1 MYFVASP
8 SNKVSEII
16 FSYCL
21 WLLAYCLNYFQ
32 MMEID
37 DNEWLKHEFI
47 CLVSSF
53 LDLIDVASRFGI
65 SKWLV
70 VQLYLWYSVNVDT
83 LVFFSFLATALWSE
97 SYKLFQ
103 KSRLKLSLSWF
114 ICSIED
120 EFQMVVSD
128 SAPSIALC
136 RFLFRKLSI
145 GKFNLQ
151 VSFSLGLFVSDK
163 NIWNALSLSFTYLG
177 ASWLQ
182 AHKPANLHQDQ

>member
-1 MYFVASP
+1 
-8 SNKVSEII
+8 
-16 FSYCL
+16 
-21 WLLAYCLNYFQ
+21 
-32 MMEID
+32 MEID

-53 LDLIDVASRFGI
+53 LASRFGI

-120 EFQMVVSD
+120 EFQKVVSD
-128 SAPSIALC
+128 SAPSTALC

-151 VSFSLGLFVSDK
+151 VSFSLGL
-163 NIWNALSLSFTYLG
+163 LSQSGDLGISLVWCNLSWPPLFGPTVEILF
-177 ASWLQ
+177 
-182 AHKPANLHQDQ
+182 KVK

>member
-1 MYFVASP
+1 
-8 SNKVSEII
+8 
-16 FSYCL
+16 
-21 WLLAYCLNYFQ
+21 
-32 MMEID
+32 MEID

-53 LDLIDVASRFGI
+53 LASRFGI

-120 EFQMVVSD
+120 EFQKVVSD
-128 SAPSIALC
+128 SAPSTALC

-177 ASWLQ
+177 TSWLQ

>member
-1 MYFVASP
+1 
-8 SNKVSEII
+8 
-16 FSYCL
+16 
-21 WLLAYCLNYFQ
+21 
-32 MMEID
+32 MEID

-53 LDLIDVASRFGI
+53 LASRFGI

-120 EFQMVVSD
+120 EFQKVVSD
-128 SAPSIALC
+128 SAPSTALC

-151 VSFSLGLFVSDK
+151 VSFSLSSFFFIQKYLKCTFVS
-163 NIWNALSLSFTYLG
+163 FEYLG

-182 AHKPANLHQDQ
+182 AHKPANLQQDE